1 MERRLAAI
9 LAADV
14 VGYSRLM
21 GEDEEGTLAALL
33 SFRAELFNPTVS
45 GFKGRVIKSMG
56 DGWLAEFPTV
66 AGAVNC
72 AIEVQQQ
79 LAGLDVIKLRMG
91 IDIGDVAVDAEDA
104 YGICVNV
111 AARLETFTT
120 PGTVAISGAV
130 YSSLDGTLKPG
141 FEDVGS
147 QQLKN
152 MDNPVQVWIRAA
164 HRPNNVIGGNGS
176 RSDRATPLA
185 RLRPIVSFSPVSCSD
200 SRDEIRELADALTS
214 DVSRYLRGINWL
226 STTVSNDPGAEEHAA
241 EYIVRSSLRSRSDK
255 LRLETNLQ
263 TVDGTELWSD
273 KFDGNLEAAFE
284 WQDEVGGK
292 FASMILMSV
301 AEVQKQNL
309 VNRPIAEMSAEEC
322 ELLAQLKMEHSDLSS
337 FLEVLR
343 YASAAI
349 EKDPEFTDAY
359 AVAVFAYLAAVAL
372 GYGEVLSSYSDH
384 FEGWVATAD
393 GLKDKSPFLE
403 IAIGV
408 VKFRDDRNEGALSGI
423 LAHALQKAPNDVM
436 TLVFACWSY
445 VWLGM
450 PQNALDCAE
459 KSISIARSHPWTLP
473 SIAGGAVAN
482 LMLRRYEKAI
492 EMANM
497 GLGQTQNYLSLFS
510 ASASA
515 YAHMGRLEEAHGA
528 VDNILRIYPGRTLGF
543 MWKTGS
549 FIKNEFTLHYAEGLK
564 LAGMPE

>member
-14 VGYSRLM
+14 VEYSRLM

-111 AARLETFTT
+111 AARLESFAN

-130 YSSLDGTLKPG
+130 YSSLDGTVKPG
-141 FEDVGS
+141 FEDAGP
-147 QQLKN
+147 QPLKN
-152 MDNPVQVWIRAA
+152 IDNPVQVWIRAA
-164 HRPNNVIGGNGS
+164 DSPVNAMAGHGS
-176 RSDRATPLA
+176 RSDEATALA
-185 RLRPIVSFSPVSCSD
+185 RLRPVISFAPVSCSD
-200 SRDEIRELADALTS
+200 SRNEIRELADALTG
-214 DVSRYLRGINWL
+214 DISRYLRGTNWL
-226 STTVSNDPGAEEHAA
+226 STTVSNDPGAAA
-241 EYIVRSSLRSRSDK
+241 YIGHSNLRGRGDK
-255 LRLETNLQ
+255 LRLETNLR
-263 TVDGTELWSD
+263 TAAGTELWSD

-292 FASMILMSV
+292 IASMILMSI
-301 AEVQKQNL
+301 AEIQKQNL
-309 VNRPIAEMSAEEC
+309 DNRPIAEMSAEEC
-322 ELLAQLKMEHSDLSS
+322 ELLAQLKIEDNDLSS
-337 FLEVLR
+337 FSEVLR

-359 AVAVFAYLAAVAL
+359 ALAVSAYLAAVPLGFGAAL
-372 GYGEVLSSYSDH
+372 SNYSDQ
-384 FEGWVATAD
+384 FEAWVATAD

-403 IAIGV
+403 IGIGV
-408 VKFRDDRNEGALSGI
+408 AKFRDDRNEVALSGI

-459 KSISIARSHPWTLP
+459 KSISIARYHPWTLP
-473 SIAGGAVAN
+473 AIAGGAFAN
-482 LMLRRYEKAI
+482 VMLRRYAKAI

-497 GLGQTQNYLSLFS
+497 GLEQSQNYSALFS

-528 VDNILRIYPGRTLGF
+528 VDKILRLQPGKTLGF
-543 MWKTGS
+543 RWKTGS

-564 LAGMPE
+564 LAGLPE

>member
-9 LAADV
+9 MAADV
-14 VGYSRLM
+14 VDYSRLM
-21 GEDEEGTLAALL
+21 GEDEGGTLAALL

-79 LAGLDVIKLRMG
+79 LAGLDVITLRMG
-91 IDIGDVAVDAEDA
+91 IDIGDVAVEAEDA
-104 YGICVNV
+104 YSICVNV
-111 AARLETFTT
+111 AARLEAFTT

-141 FEDVGS
+141 FEDAGS

-152 MDNPVQVWIRAA
+152 IDQPVQIWIRTA
-164 HRPNNVIGGNGS
+164 HRPDNLTGSHGS
-176 RSDRATPLA
+176 RSNRAAPAA
-185 RLRPIVSFSPVSCSD
+185 RLRPIISFAPVSCSD
-200 SRDEIRELADALTS
+200 GRDEILELADALTS

-226 STTVSNDPGAEEHAA
+226 STTVSNDPGAAA
-241 EYIVRSSLRSRSDK
+241 YIVHSILRGRGDK
-255 LRLETNLQ
+255 LRLETNLR
-263 TVDGTELWSD
+263 TADGAELWSD

-292 FASMILMSV
+292 IASMILMSI
-301 AEVQKQNL
+301 AETQKQNL
-309 VNRPIAEMSAEEC
+309 DNRPITEMSAEEC
-322 ELLAQLKMEHSDLSS
+322 ELLAQLKIEDNDLSS
-337 FLEVLR
+337 ISEVLR

-349 EKDPEFTDAY
+349 EKDPMFTDAY
-359 AVAVFAYLAAVAL
+359 ALAVATYLAAVPL
-372 GYGEVLSSYSDH
+372 GYGAALSSYSDR
-384 FEGWVATAD
+384 FERWVATAD

-403 IAIGV
+403 IAIGIA
-408 VKFRDDRNEGALSGI
+408 KFRDDHNEVALSGI
-423 LAHALQKAPNDVM
+423 LSHALQKAPNNVM

-459 KSISIARSHPWTLP
+459 KSISIARYHPWTLP
-473 SIAGGAVAN
+473 SIAGSAVAN
-482 LMLRRYEKAI
+482 VMLRRYAKAI
-492 EMANM
+492 QMANM
-497 GLGQTQNYLSLFS
+497 GLERSQNYLTLFS

-515 YAHMGRLEEAHGA
+515 YAHMGPLGEAHGA
-528 VDNILRIYPGRTLGF
+528 ADNILRLHPGRTLGY

-564 LAGMPE
+564 LAGIPE